1 GACGPM
7 GGDAYYGY
15 GPSPRAWGLLEIS
28 ATEWGALRSIP
39 TCVGPAHTF
48 HSSYQAR
55 SVHPHVRGACVHVVQ
70 LGVLVD
76 GPSPRAWGLRTRS
89 TPRTRRARSIP
100 TCVGP
105 AYMWFN
111 SGSSLTVH
119 PHVRGACVQVGQLGV
134 LVDGPS
140 PRAWGLRAGTRRW
153 CRRRR
158 SIPTCVGPAFL
169 DEARVAAGPVHP
181 HVRGACQ
188 GHRVQGRSVC
198 GPSPRA
204 WGLPGGVPARTDPA
218 RSIPTCVGPAGAP
231 TPSCSASTVHP
242 HVRGACC
249 GSHLDA
255 QSLSGPSPRAWGLPT
270 RPYFCRK
277 RTRSIPTCVGPAP
290 FVRVGRAKSSVHP
303 HVRGACFG
311 QAGCLLP
318 SSGPSP

>member
-1 GACGPM
+1 GPAHPYAHRSEPSPVHPHVRGACGPM

-55 SVHPHVRGACVHVVQ
+55 SVHPHVRGACVHVV
-70 LGVLVD
+70 
-76 GPSPRAWGLRTRS
+76 
-89 TPRTRRARSIP
+89 
-100 TCVGP
+100 
-105 AYMWFN
+105 
-111 SGSSLTVH
+111 
-119 PHVRGACVQVGQLGV
+119 QLGV

-231 TPSCSASTVHP
+231 TPSWSASTVHP

-249 GSHLDA
+249 GSHLAA
-255 QSLSGPSPRAWGLPT
+255 QSLSGPSPRAWDSDFPT
-270 RPYFCRK
+270 CANFHRYRYAIKTTGATREPVTTPSPFAAAPMATATPLLSPL
-277 RTRSIPTCVGPAP
+277 RTRNTGWQ
-290 FVRVGRAKSSVHP
+290 H
-303 HVRGACFG
+303 
-311 QAGCLLP
+311 
-318 SSGPSP
+318 